1 VPKANVTAH
10 RFLTGVILAAGAS
23 SRMGRPKQLL
33 RIGDRCLLQH
43 VVDAALGSRL
53 DEIILVLGD
62 RAEEI
67 RAGITLPANRPVR
80 IVLNSDYAEGQ
91 STSLRVG
98 LQSVASRAEAAA
110 ILLGDQ
116 PHVTSQLIDRMVAT
130 FLATDRP
137 IVRPLYAGGIPGH
150 PVVLARR
157 IWPEVARLHGD
168 QGARALLRVHPDW
181 LLEVPAEGEPPI
193 DLDTP
198 DDYQQTLTPPA
209 APAILAPVRT
219 NSDDDNAN

>member
-1 VPKANVTAH
+1 MPKANVAAH
-10 RFLTGVILAAGAS
+10 RFLSGVILGAGTS
-23 SRMGRPKQLL
+23 SRMGQPKQLL

-67 RAGITLPANRPVR
+67 RVAITLPSR
-80 IVLNSDYAEGQ
+80 IVLNPDYAEGQ

-98 LQSVASRAEAAA
+98 LGSANARADAAA

-116 PHVTSQLIDRMVAT
+116 PGVTSELIDRVAAA
-130 FLATDRP
+130 FLAADLPIARP
-137 IVRPLYAGGIPGH
+137 VYVGCGRIPGH
-150 PVVLARR
+150 PVFLARR
-157 IWPEVARLHGD
+157 IWPEVERLHGD
-168 QGARALLRVHPDW
+168 QGARVLLRVHPDW
-181 LLEVPAEGEPPI
+181 LLEVPIEGEPPA

-198 DDYQQTLTPPA
+198 DDYQRTLTPPA
-209 APAILAPVRT
+209 APAILARVKT
-219 NSDDDNAN
+219 NSDDDNAD